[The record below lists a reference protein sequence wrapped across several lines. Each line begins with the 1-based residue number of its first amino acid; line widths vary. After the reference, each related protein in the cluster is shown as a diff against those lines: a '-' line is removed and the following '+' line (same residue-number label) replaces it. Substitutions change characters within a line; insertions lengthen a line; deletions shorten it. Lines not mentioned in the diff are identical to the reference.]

1 VRAGEFTEEWVLS
14 EARRQYDE
22 GRADIGV
29 DPGRTALLV
38 VDMIDEFVK
47 PQWCPYWVPEATRQV
62 PAIRRL
68 IDVFHEAS
76 LPIVYTA
83 YELGLGGL
91 NAPAADSL
99 IPGGE
104 RAKQFAGQI
113 LQRVSIYEAIAPAPQ
128 DIVVLKHVYGGFTGT
143 ELDLV
148 LKSLGVTTVVIC
160 GTMSNFCCGATARE
174 AFWHGYRVIFGSDV
188 TSTTDPKLHEA
199 ELRTLRRGFARVMTA
214 DEIADSVRGAAP
226 ALADGTRGP

>member
-1 VRAGEFTEEWVLS
+1 VKAGEFTEEWVLA
-14 EARRQYDE
+14 EARRQYEE
-22 GRADIGV
+22 GRADIEV

-47 PQWCPYWVPEATRQV
+47 PQWCPYWVPDATRQV

-68 IDVFHEAS
+68 IDVFHQAT
-76 LPIVYTA
+76 LPVVYTA
-83 YELGLGGL
+83 YELGLRGL
-91 NAPAADSL
+91 NSPAADPL

-104 RAKQFAGQI
+104 LARLFAGEI
-113 LQRVSIYEAIAPAPQ
+113 LQRVAIYEELAPEQ
-128 DIVVLKHVYGGFTGT
+128 EDIVVLKHVYGGFTGS

-148 LKSLGVTTVVIC
+148 LKSLGVTTIVVC

-188 TSTTDPKLHEA
+188 TSTTDPALHEA

-214 DEIADSVRGAAP
+214 DEIARAVAESALANAAP
-226 ALADGTRGP
+226 AP